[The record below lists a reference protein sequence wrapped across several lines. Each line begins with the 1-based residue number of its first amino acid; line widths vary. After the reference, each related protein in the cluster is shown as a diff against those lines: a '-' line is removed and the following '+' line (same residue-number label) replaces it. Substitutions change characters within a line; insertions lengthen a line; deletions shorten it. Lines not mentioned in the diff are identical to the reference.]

1 MLPLRFCTFGILSL
15 WNESYPVSQLCHY
28 VILKPQILAGLFFC
42 PFVGGI
48 TCDRM
53 LGSGFY
59 MLGDGTVFL
68 CVFLYFVLGCSWILS
83 GFALKLL
90 VRARGHLSNSTMA
103 RDFTNDGMVPSVLLV
118 ALFQPQWLTHRLAP
132 IIHCEESEFLC
143 LQVCRHC
150 HLSTIYL
157 PAPLPLL
164 RPTSCFTLF
173 LLCGQRNGDCRGAC
187 LYLSVTTLCLSTW
200 KPLLSHINFPVIFSF
215 STWEVDSVSCNS
227 LVWWRLQVSISIV
240 FEKLLGCSGGPLLGG
255 GPRQDLGWNWQAYT
269 CVSLHVVLFS
279 CPTSGQPLKVIWC
292 LVKCLHYSLK
302 FMNVFCSFHPVR
314 LVWRFGDK
322 PHAGQ
327 CFSGRLAGSGRPRAG
342 VQLGVRAATQ
352 EGAGPA

>member
-132 IIHCEESEFLC
+132 IIHCEESESLC

-164 RPTSCFTLF
+164 RPTSCFLTRQSFITLASYKVRDYF
-173 LLCGQRNGDCRGAC
+173 L
-187 LYLSVTTLCLSTW
+187 
-200 KPLLSHINFPVIFSF
+200 PLPFLRPIFKIKRLMTFINPFNVI
-215 STWEVDSVSCNS
+215 T
-227 LVWWRLQVSISIV
+227 
-240 FEKLLGCSGGPLLGG
+240 
-255 GPRQDLGWNWQAYT
+255 
-269 CVSLHVVLFS
+269 
-279 CPTSGQPLKVIWC
+279 
-292 LVKCLHYSLK
+292 
-302 FMNVFCSFHPVR
+302 
-314 LVWRFGDK
+314 
-322 PHAGQ
+322 
-327 CFSGRLAGSGRPRAG
+327 
-342 VQLGVRAATQ
+342 
-352 EGAGPA
+352 